1 MKRFYKFL
9 SILLITF
16 VLVASG
22 FIMPV
27 VAQNAE
33 TAYETYTYDYNG
45 YPVKSPDAYVV
56 DNCVS
61 GTEIGVDSLAG
72 AQVIISKKEKI
83 YIADTD
89 HNRIVILNKDLTLN
103 DVIDGYVDKNGEQQ
117 SFTAPKGVF
126 VEENGDIYISDTDNK
141 RIVELSQDHSFIRAI
156 GIPDSKLL
164 PENYNFAPTSIA
176 VDTNG
181 MIYVVSADTTY
192 GIMVLNEKGDFV
204 SFLGALKTNAN
215 LGDLFW
221 KKFMTKEQR
230 SRLVKNVPTNYKSLS
245 IDDKNF
251 VYAVSYF
258 TYDYP
263 VIQAIRTKSSD
274 LQYAMVKKYS
284 PAGNEVLNRL
294 GAYPPSGDLSA
305 MRFGKG
311 SNEND
316 SLTGISQMCAVVSGE
331 EKSYTLF
338 DSRRNK
344 IFTYDETGN
353 LLFAFGGTGN
363 QNGMFRSIAGGCY
376 IDSDLFVLDSFT
388 GKITKYTRTEYGNK
402 IFTAL
407 NYSNKREREK
417 EEIAWKEILSLNS
430 TLSLANVKLGN
441 CALRIGDYKQAMDYY
456 KLAND
461 VNLYSKAFEY
471 YRSDILSK
479 YYWVV
484 VLIAAVLITSI
495 ILVVKYVNK
504 YNSTVAKNKPG
515 FKSSLLY
522 GGHIV
527 VHPFDGFW
535 DMKFEKRGSLS
546 AALVL
551 LILSIFSMMG
561 KELTTSYIFDS
572 TEAAEYSIIKSFFSI
587 FMVVIIFC
595 AANWSLTSLMDGKG
609 KFTDILM
616 TVAYSM
622 IPIML
627 FSLPSGLISNCLTLA
642 DSNIL
647 TFLAGIGYV
656 WSGALLFFGIMTIHQ
671 YSLGK
676 NILTFIFTIVGMAI
690 IVFIGVLVI
699 NLFNMMWQ
707 FVNEII
713 VEISLRI

>member
-1 MKRFYKFL
+1 MKKLYKLL
-9 SILLITF
+9 SIILIAF
-16 VLVASG
+16 VLATSG
-22 FIMPV
+22 LIMPV
-27 VAQNAE
+27 VAQKTE
-33 TAYETYTYDYNG
+33 TTYETYTYDYNG

-56 DNCVS
+56 DDSAS
-61 GTEIGVDSLAG
+61 GSEIGVVSLAG
-72 AQVIISKKEKI
+72 AQVIISKKENI

-89 HNRIVILNKDLTLN
+89 HNRVVVLNKDLTLKEI
-103 DVIDGYVDKNGEQQ
+103 IDGYVDENGKHER
-117 SFTAPKGVF
+117 FTAPKGVF

-141 RIVELSQDHSFIRAI
+141 RIVELGADRSFIRAI

-192 GIMVLNEKGDFV
+192 GIMVLNEKGGFV

-230 SRLVKNVPTNYKSLS
+230 SRLVQSVPTNYKSLC

-305 MRFGKG
+305 MRFLKG
-311 SNEND
+311 SSDND
-316 SLTGISQMCAVVSGE
+316 SLTGISQMCAVVPGQ
-331 EKSYTLF
+331 EKTYTLF

-363 QNGMFRSIAGGCY
+363 QKGMFRNIAGGCY

-388 GKITKYTRTEYGNK
+388 GKITKYARTEYGKK
-402 IFTAL
+402 IFMAL
-407 NYSNKREREK
+407 NYSNNREREK
-417 EEIAWKEILSLNS
+417 EETAWKEILSLNS

-441 CALRIGDYKQAMDYY
+441 CALRIGNYKQAMEYY

-461 VNLYSKAFEY
+461 VNLYSKAFKY
-471 YRSDILSK
+471 YRSDILTK

-484 VLIAAVLITSI
+484 VLIAAVLIAGI
-495 ILVVKYVNK
+495 ILIVRYVNK
-504 YNSTVAKNKPG
+504 YNCVVAG
-515 FKSSLLY
+515 SRQSFKSSILY
-522 GGHIV
+522 GGHII

-546 AALVL
+546 AAIVL
-551 LILSIFSMMG
+551 LLLSIFSMIG
-561 KELTTSYIFDS
+561 KELTTGYIFDC
-572 TEAAEYSIIKSFFSI
+572 TEAAEYNIFKNFFGI
-587 FMVVIIFC
+587 LLIVIIFC
-595 AANWSLTSLMDGKG
+595 AANFSLTSLMDGKG

-627 FSLPSGLISNCLTLA
+627 FSLPSGIISNFLTLS
-642 DSNIL
+642 DSTIL
-647 TFLAGIGYV
+647 TFLTGIGYV
-656 WSGALLFFGIMTIHQ
+656 WSAALLFFGIMTIHQ

-690 IVFIGVLVI
+690 IIFIGILVI
-699 NLFNMMWQ
+699 NLFNMIWQ
-707 FVNEII
+707 FINEII